1 MISFEMSKDLAKDL
15 AKNLAKNLA
24 KDLAKDLAKV
34 QFLKDSFLRSPD
46 MTQGEQIQLSRR
58 SESWNSSSD

>member
-1 MISFEMSKDLAKDL
+1 MISFEMSKDLAKD
-15 AKNLAKNLA
+15 LAKNLA

-58 SESWNSSSD
+58 SEFWNLKLFIW